1 MGTGSAAVLLV
12 GKGLEKTGGRMTYEQ
27 RLCAQMPHLR
37 RYALALCGDPSGAD
51 DLVQDCLERALTRR
65 HLWHPGWGLRPWL
78 LRMLY
83 RLYLNQQ
90 ASAAQRR
97 EVNRD
102 DPAEDAVEPARQ
114 ESYLECARAS
124 DALARLP
131 EEQRAALLLVILED
145 LNYRQAARVLGVKV
159 GTLRSR
165 LSRARE
171 TLRRDNARR
180 QSAGDRRPPLRRV
193 K

>member
-1 MGTGSAAVLLV
+1 
-12 GKGLEKTGGRMTYEQ
+12 MTYEQ

-65 HLWHPGWGLRPWL
+65 HLWRPGRGLRPWL

-83 RLYLNQQ
+83 RLYLNQR
-90 ASAAQRR
+90 ASATQRR
-97 EVNRD
+97 EINSD
-102 DPAEDAVEPARQ
+102 DPAGDAVQPARQ
-114 ESYLECARAS
+114 EHYLECARAT

-145 LNYRQAARVLGVKV
+145 MNYRQAARVLDIKV

-171 TLRRDNARR
+171 TLREESASRRGAR
-180 QSAGDRRPPLRRV
+180 GRRPVLRRV